1 MYNNLIQWKLENRSK
16 GLNIKINDNKK
27 ISKMFG
33 DRYLKFLYINQATQ
47 VNSKD
52 DLINLLNSKP
62 RSFLT
67 GVQLLVNKFKN
78 YENKLID
85 NKKQNKVHFKDFIM
99 LNKKTINPISKL
111 YLQEK
116 NLMSKTNTTNKTKF
130 KPQSQSQLYKFK
142 SLFAILHKS
151 YLIKAKISQLKQD
164 LNNNNLPIP
173 LNFLKPLLQVQVNK
187 DKDNNLN
194 FNSHDNYNLD
204 NNKLV
209 TGSISPIS
217 TISKEQEQQSFFG
230 IGKENSLSNIEN
242 IISKEA
248 KEAKVVKESTETTEA
263 KEATEAKV
271 AKEAKEVHNLRLE
284 QIINKSQISIFKQ
297 ILESGIKT
305 NYTDKINHF
314 KNLIHNYQKNTN
326 ININIIQYFK
336 LVTPHKVVNK
346 FNQNITYNFN
356 KYNKI
361 NIDNIVTLL
370 EYAFRAMSCLISK
383 PVFMITPNNIV
394 INLFYYFIPG
404 KVNKKTR
411 KNRLNRLDLFFKDK
425 DQDKDKDKDTSLN
438 VNVNVNV
445 NVNETLN
452 LSQNQG
458 NLETNIATEIGGIS
472 IVNTN
477 NNNNNTNNQNNNTN
491 TNTNTNN
498 PKTTELSDKAK
509 EQLLFKKYSLQFL
522 FTPKNK
528 IRLKKLCSILSKI
541 LNKPVVLDLIP
552 LKLPFFDDN
561 ILVKAIGMMC
571 NKIPV
576 RTFFNFI
583 FRRSVLYSKSQAH
596 YNYRYSVT
604 RSFLAGIKIKIG
616 GRLMTQKVIPRISSR
631 VLQRG
636 PTSPSKVTYVD
647 WSRVNLKN
655 RRGAHSITVTMSH
668 II

>member
-1 MYNNLIQWKLENRSK
+1 MYDNLIQWNWENRSK
-16 GLNIKINDNKK
+16 GLNIIINDNKK

-33 DRYLKFLYINQATQ
+33 DRYLQFIHINQATQ

-67 GVQLLVNKFKN
+67 GVQILVNKFKN

-85 NKKQNKVHFKDFIM
+85 NKKQNKGHFKNFIM
-99 LNKKTINPISKL
+99 LNKKNINHISKL
-111 YLQEK
+111 PQKKLR
-116 NLMSKTNTTNKTKF
+116 SKINTTTLGAYKTTIKT
-130 KPQSQSQLYKFK
+130 QSQSQFYKFK
-142 SLFAILHKS
+142 SLFAFLHRS
-151 YLIKAKISQLKQD
+151 DLIKDKISQLKQD

-173 LNFLKPLLQVQVNK
+173 LNFLKPLLQVNK
-187 DKDNNLN
+187 DKENNFNL
-194 FNSHDNYNLD
+194 NSHDNYNLD

-209 TGSISPIS
+209 TGSIS
-217 TISKEQEQQSFFG
+217 KEQEQEQQSFFG
-230 IGKENSLSNIEN
+230 KENLELESLSNIQHL
-242 IISKEA
+242 ISKEA
-248 KEAKVVKESTETTEA
+248 KEAQVVKED
-263 KEATEAKV
+263 
-271 AKEAKEVHNLRLE
+271 KEVYNFRLE

-305 NYTDKINHF
+305 NYTDEINHF

-326 ININIIQYFK
+326 ININIKQYFN
-336 LVTPHKVVNK
+336 LVTPYKIVNK

-383 PVFMITPNNIV
+383 PVFMITANNIV

-411 KNRLNRLDLFFKDK
+411 KNRLNRLKKLDLFLKDQDKDK
-425 DQDKDKDKDTSLN
+425 DKDKDKDTSLN
-438 VNVNVNV
+438 VNVNVN
-445 NVNETLN
+445 ETLN
-452 LSQNQG
+452 LSKNQA
-458 NLETNIATEIGGIS
+458 NLETNTNIATEIGGIS
-472 IVNTN
+472 IVNNNNKN
-477 NNNNNTNNQNNNTN
+477 NNNNNQDNNTN

-522 FTPKNK
+522 FSPKNQ
-528 IRLKKLCSILSKI
+528 IRLNKLCRILSKI
-541 LNKPVVLDLIP
+541 LNKTVVLDLIP

-583 FRRSVLYSKSQAH
+583 FRRTVLYSKIQAH
-596 YNYRYSVT
+596 ENYRYSVT
-604 RSFLAGIKIKIG
+604 RSFLAGIKVKIG

>member
-1 MYNNLIQWKLENRSK
+1 MYDNLIQWNWENRSK
-16 GLNIKINDNKK
+16 GLNIIINDNKK

-33 DRYLKFLYINQATQ
+33 DRYLQFIHINQATQ

-67 GVQLLVNKFKN
+67 GVQILVNKFKN

-85 NKKQNKVHFKDFIM
+85 NKKQNKGHFKNFIM
-99 LNKKTINPISKL
+99 LNKKNINHISKL
-111 YLQEK
+111 PQKKLR
-116 NLMSKTNTTNKTKF
+116 SKINTTTLGAYKTTIKT
-130 KPQSQSQLYKFK
+130 QSQSQFYKFK
-142 SLFAILHKS
+142 SLFAFLHRS
-151 YLIKAKISQLKQD
+151 DLIKDKISQLKQD

-173 LNFLKPLLQVQVNK
+173 LNFLKPLLQVNK
-187 DKDNNLN
+187 DKENNFN

-209 TGSISPIS
+209 TGSIS
-217 TISKEQEQQSFFG
+217 KEQEQQSVF
-230 IGKENSLSNIEN
+230 GKENLESLSKIQH

-248 KEAKVVKESTETTEA
+248 KEAQVVKED
-263 KEATEAKV
+263 
-271 AKEAKEVHNLRLE
+271 KEVYNFRLE

-305 NYTDKINHF
+305 NYTDEINHF

-326 ININIIQYFK
+326 INININIKQYFN
-336 LVTPHKVVNK
+336 LVTPYKVVNK

-383 PVFMITPNNIV
+383 PVFMITANNIV

-411 KNRLNRLDLFFKDK
+411 KNRLNRLKKLDLLFKDQDK
-425 DQDKDKDKDTSLN
+425 DKDKDKDTSLN
-438 VNVNVNV
+438 VNVNL

-452 LSQNQG
+452 LSQNQA
-458 NLETNIATEIGGIS
+458 NLETNTNIATEIGGIS
-472 IVNTN
+472 IVNN
-477 NNNNNTNNQNNNTN
+477 NNNNNNNNNQDNN

-522 FTPKNK
+522 FSPKNQ
-528 IRLKKLCSILSKI
+528 IRLNKLCRILSKI
-541 LNKPVVLDLIP
+541 LNKTVVLDLIP

-583 FRRSVLYSKSQAH
+583 FRRTVLYSKIQAH
-596 YNYRYSVT
+596 ENYRYSVT
-604 RSFLAGIKIKIG
+604 RSFLAGIKVKIG

>member
-1 MYNNLIQWKLENRSK
+1 
-16 GLNIKINDNKK
+16 
-27 ISKMFG
+27 MFG

-305 NYTDKINHF
+305 NYTDKIN
-314 KNLIHNYQKNTN
+314 
-326 ININIIQYFK
+326 
-336 LVTPHKVVNK
+336 
-346 FNQNITYNFN
+346 QNITYNFN

-472 IVNTN
+472 IVNNN

-647 WSRVNLKN
+647 
-655 RRGAHSITVTMSH
+655 
-668 II
+668 

>member
-1 MYNNLIQWKLENRSK
+1 
-16 GLNIKINDNKK
+16 
-27 ISKMFG
+27 MFG

-130 KPQSQSQLYKFK
+130 KPQSQSQLYKLK

-187 DKDNNLN
+187 DKENNLN

-314 KNLIHNYQKNTN
+314 KNLIHNYHKNTN
-326 ININIIQYFK
+326 ININI
-336 LVTPHKVVNK
+336 
-346 FNQNITYNFN
+346 
-356 KYNKI
+356 
-361 NIDNIVTLL
+361 IVTLL

-425 DQDKDKDKDTSLN
+425 DKDQDKDQNKDTSLN

-477 NNNNNTNNQNNNTN
+477 NNNNNTNNQ
-491 TNTNTNN
+491 
-498 PKTTELSDKAK
+498 KIIKLSDKAK
-509 EQLLFKKYSLQFL
+509 
-522 FTPKNK
+522 
-528 IRLKKLCSILSKI
+528 
-541 LNKPVVLDLIP
+541 
-552 LKLPFFDDN
+552 
-561 ILVKAIGMMC
+561 
-571 NKIPV
+571 
-576 RTFFNFI
+576 
-583 FRRSVLYSKSQAH
+583 
-596 YNYRYSVT
+596 
-604 RSFLAGIKIKIG
+604 
-616 GRLMTQKVIPRISSR
+616 
-631 VLQRG
+631 
-636 PTSPSKVTYVD
+636 
-647 WSRVNLKN
+647 
-655 RRGAHSITVTMSH
+655 
-668 II
+668 

>member
-1 MYNNLIQWKLENRSK
+1 
-16 GLNIKINDNKK
+16 
-27 ISKMFG
+27 MFG

-130 KPQSQSQLYKFK
+130 KPKSQSQLYKFK

-187 DKDNNLN
+187 DKENNFN

-271 AKEAKEVHNLRLE
+271 AKEAKEVNNLRLE

-411 KNRLNRLDLFFKDK
+411 KNRLNRL
-425 DQDKDKDKDTSLN
+425 
-438 VNVNVNV
+438 V
-445 NVNETLN
+445 
-452 LSQNQG
+452 
-458 NLETNIATEIGGIS
+458 A
-472 IVNTN
+472 
-477 NNNNNTNNQNNNTN
+477 
-491 TNTNTNN
+491 
-498 PKTTELSDKAK
+498 A
-509 EQLLFKKYSLQFL
+509 
-522 FTPKNK
+522 
-528 IRLKKLCSILSKI
+528 
-541 LNKPVVLDLIP
+541 
-552 LKLPFFDDN
+552 
-561 ILVKAIGMMC
+561 
-571 NKIPV
+571 
-576 RTFFNFI
+576 
-583 FRRSVLYSKSQAH
+583 
-596 YNYRYSVT
+596 
-604 RSFLAGIKIKIG
+604 
-616 GRLMTQKVIPRISSR
+616 
-631 VLQRG
+631 
-636 PTSPSKVTYVD
+636 PTSV
-647 WSRVNLKN
+647 
-655 RRGAHSITVTMSH
+655 
-668 II
+668 

>member
-1 MYNNLIQWKLENRSK
+1 MYDNLIQWNWENRSK
-16 GLNIKINDNKK
+16 GLNIIINDNKK

-33 DRYLKFLYINQATQ
+33 DRYLQFIHINQATQ

-67 GVQLLVNKFKN
+67 GVQILVNKFKN

-85 NKKQNKVHFKDFIM
+85 NKKQNKGHFKNFIM
-99 LNKKTINPISKL
+99 LNKKNINHISKL
-111 YLQEK
+111 PQKKLR
-116 NLMSKTNTTNKTKF
+116 SKINTTTLGAYKTTIKT
-130 KPQSQSQLYKFK
+130 QSQSQFYKFK
-142 SLFAILHKS
+142 SLFAFLHRS
-151 YLIKAKISQLKQD
+151 DLIKDKISQLKQD

-173 LNFLKPLLQVQVNK
+173 LNFLKPLLQVNK
-187 DKDNNLN
+187 DKENNFNL
-194 FNSHDNYNLD
+194 NSHDNYNLD

-209 TGSISPIS
+209 TGSIS
-217 TISKEQEQQSFFG
+217 KEQEQEQQSFFG
-230 IGKENSLSNIEN
+230 KENLELESLSNIQHL
-242 IISKEA
+242 ISKEA
-248 KEAKVVKESTETTEA
+248 KEAQVVKED
-263 KEATEAKV
+263 
-271 AKEAKEVHNLRLE
+271 KEVYNFRLE

-305 NYTDKINHF
+305 NYTDEINHF

-326 ININIIQYFK
+326 ININIKQYFN
-336 LVTPHKVVNK
+336 LVTPYKIVNK

-383 PVFMITPNNIV
+383 PVFMITANNIV

-411 KNRLNRLDLFFKDK
+411 KNRLNRLKKLDLFLK
-425 DQDKDKDKDTSLN
+425 DQDKDKDKDKDTSLN
-438 VNVNVNV
+438 VNVNVNL

-452 LSQNQG
+452 LSKNQA
-458 NLETNIATEIGGIS
+458 NLETNTNIATEIGGIS
-472 IVNTN
+472 IVNN
-477 NNNNNTNNQNNNTN
+477 NNNNNNNNNQDNN

-522 FTPKNK
+522 FSPKNQ
-528 IRLKKLCSILSKI
+528 IRLNKLCRILSKI
-541 LNKPVVLDLIP
+541 LNKTVVLDLIP

-583 FRRSVLYSKSQAH
+583 FRRTVLYSKIQAH
-596 YNYRYSVT
+596 ENYRYSVT
-604 RSFLAGIKIKIG
+604 RSFLAGIKVKIG

>member
-1 MYNNLIQWKLENRSK
+1 MYDNLIQWNWENRSK
-16 GLNIKINDNKK
+16 GLNIIINDNKK

-33 DRYLKFLYINQATQ
+33 DRYLQFIHINQATQ

-67 GVQLLVNKFKN
+67 GVQILVNKFKN

-85 NKKQNKVHFKDFIM
+85 NKKQNKGHFKNFIM
-99 LNKKTINPISKL
+99 LNKKNINHISKL
-111 YLQEK
+111 PQKKLR
-116 NLMSKTNTTNKTKF
+116 SKINTTTLGAYKTTIKT
-130 KPQSQSQLYKFK
+130 QSQSQFYKFK
-142 SLFAILHKS
+142 SLFAFLHRS
-151 YLIKAKISQLKQD
+151 DLIKDKISQLKQD

-173 LNFLKPLLQVQVNK
+173 LNFLKPLLQVNK
-187 DKDNNLN
+187 DKENNFNL
-194 FNSHDNYNLD
+194 NSHDNYNLD

-209 TGSISPIS
+209 TGSIS
-217 TISKEQEQQSFFG
+217 KEQEQEQQSFFG
-230 IGKENSLSNIEN
+230 KENLELESLSNIQHL
-242 IISKEA
+242 ISKEA
-248 KEAKVVKESTETTEA
+248 KEAQVVKED
-263 KEATEAKV
+263 
-271 AKEAKEVHNLRLE
+271 KEVYNFRLE

-305 NYTDKINHF
+305 NYTDEINHF

-326 ININIIQYFK
+326 ININIKQYFN
-336 LVTPHKVVNK
+336 LVTPYKIVNK

-383 PVFMITPNNIV
+383 PVFMITANNIV

-411 KNRLNRLDLFFKDK
+411 KNRLNRLKKLDLFLKDQDKDK
-425 DQDKDKDKDTSLN
+425 DKDKDKDTSLN
-438 VNVNVNV
+438 VNVNVNL

-452 LSQNQG
+452 LSKNQA
-458 NLETNIATEIGGIS
+458 NLETNTNIATEIGGIS
-472 IVNTN
+472 IVNN
-477 NNNNNTNNQNNNTN
+477 NNNNNNNNNQDNN

-522 FTPKNK
+522 FSPKNQ
-528 IRLKKLCSILSKI
+528 IRLNKLCRILSKI
-541 LNKPVVLDLIP
+541 LNKTVVLDLIP

-583 FRRSVLYSKSQAH
+583 FRRTVLYSKIQAH
-596 YNYRYSVT
+596 ENYRYSVT
-604 RSFLAGIKIKIG
+604 RSFLAGIKVKIG